1 MPRIEELEFT
11 KLVSGGKVYR
21 APCIIYPDKVDGR
34 WWRTDGSRFGPGDF
48 EAVIAAKPEIAI
60 LGTGLVNLVSV
71 PEETIARFSAEGI
84 EVEALPSKE
93 AAERYN
99 ELFATGRKV
108 IGAFHLM

>member
-21 APCIIYPDKVDGR
+21 APCIVYRDKVDGR

-48 EAVIAAKPEIAI
+48 DSVIAAKPEVAI
-60 LGTGLVNLVSV
+60 LGTGLLNMVSV
-71 PEETIARFSAEGI
+71 PEETLARFSAESI
-84 EVEALPSKE
+84 DLEVLPSKE

-99 ELFATGRKV
+99 ELLAQGRKV
-108 IGAFHLM
+108 VGAFHLM